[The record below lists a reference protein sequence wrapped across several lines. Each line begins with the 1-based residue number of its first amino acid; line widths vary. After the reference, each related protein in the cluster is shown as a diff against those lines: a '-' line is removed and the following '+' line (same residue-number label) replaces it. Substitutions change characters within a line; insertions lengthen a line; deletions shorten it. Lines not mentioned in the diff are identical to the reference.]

1 MFPFLSCNERN
12 AKIRVPERNRTSN
25 LQITRSVKFQNMNTD
40 QPRYLDK
47 RKLQFLF
54 IYEFCF
60 FSFDK
65 RMNHRISDSASF
77 LKICRTQASIYYK
90 FQSSLMYYCLP
101 EPNATT
107 VIKITERNKNV
118 VTHNCARCRVETKF
132 SRRKRFLVS
141 CLSYQACTRL
151 RFNCIVTA

>member
-1 MFPFLSCNERN
+1 M
-12 AKIRVPERNRTSN
+12 
-25 LQITRSVKFQNMNTD
+25 
-40 QPRYLDK
+40 
-47 RKLQFLF
+47 F

-151 RFNCIVTA
+151 RFNCIVTAWQWHGSGKPARNIFSRCLLISGLFFNFRSANFTSPKVL